1 MNLRLTHTPNR
12 DLEDLLEQ
20 EKPDVIIHPCVL
32 EGSYINDLV
41 EAGFRGEIPTV
52 VVMNSWDNPASKRS
66 VVGTDYWLLVWGP
79 QTRAHAE
86 DIMGMPAERVVEF
99 GAAQFDVYGDPPRIN
114 REGILYAH
122 ELSIEKPVLLYAGSS
137 KSTDE
142 FEHLRR
148 IDDAITSGRLPEMSV
163 IYRPHPWGD
172 GGKEGHRFLEHGMR
186 NVVVDNSMRDYLL
199 RVAEGNKAKHLPDY
213 RDTRDLLMAV
223 DAVISPLST
232 LLIEAMLLGKAP
244 MCFMPIEEQGAEH
257 FQLSRNQVH
266 FAELLNH
273 PEIIVGWGGE
283 NLLDGVAEIMKRCS
297 NLQYSD
303 RLQQSAEFFI
313 KSHDAPFRERILDF
327 VDQIVGHR

>member
-1 MNLRLTHTPNR
+1 
-12 DLEDLLEQ
+12 
-20 EKPDVIIHPCVL
+20 
-32 EGSYINDLV
+32 
-41 EAGFRGEIPTV
+41 
-52 VVMNSWDNPASKRS
+52 
-66 VVGTDYWLLVWGP
+66 
-79 QTRAHAE
+79 
-86 DIMGMPAERVVEF
+86 
-99 GAAQFDVYGDPPRIN
+99 
-114 REGILYAH
+114 
-122 ELSIEKPVLLYAGSS
+122 
-137 KSTDE
+137 
-142 FEHLRR
+142 
-148 IDDAITSGRLPEMSV
+148 
-163 IYRPHPWGD
+163 
-172 GGKEGHRFLEHGMR
+172 
-186 NVVVDNSMRDYLL
+186 
-199 RVAEGNKAKHLPDY
+199 
-213 RDTRDLLMAV
+213 MAV

-232 LLIEAMLLGKAP
+232 LLIEAMLLGTAP